1 MRGHI
6 VFQALQIGRGTL
18 RRGVAAVQKRMHH
31 DFGHA
36 RGHGGIEY
44 GKKVLDVAVHAA
56 IGKQPQQMHGFIGH
70 LPGGG
75 EGGVGGEAA
84 VFHGHVDAGD
94 VLRHHAPGADV

>member
-1 MRGHI
+1 M
-6 VFQALQIGRGTL
+6 
-18 RRGVAAVQKRMHH
+18 RRGIAAVQKRMHH

-36 RGHGGIEY
+36 RGHGGIQH

-75 EGGVGGEAA
+75 ESGVGGEAA